1 MKSDDIVVIRNYINE
16 YDAKM
21 AKVTLEPSNI
31 DAIIRR
37 DDCAG
42 YRPRLSFGTGLQ
54 IIVRRE
60 NAEEADAVLLETEG
74 QEPRDEGP

>member
-1 MKSDDIVVIRNYINE
+1 MKSDDLVVIRNYINE

-21 AKVTLEPSNI
+21 AKVTLELSNI

-42 YRPRLSFGTGLQ
+42 YRPWLSFGTGLQ
-54 IIVRRE
+54 LIVRRE
-60 NAEEADAVLLETEG
+60 KAEEADGVLREPEG
-74 QEPRDEGP
+74 REPLDEGP